1 MMHLYNGTF
10 CCKKTQKIT
19 LDNDDFKRYDVSM
32 MMRIALFLIDVLTVI
47 WVIAVIGYIVFSI
60 QWKRGKVK
68 INMKDK

>member
-1 MMHLYNGTF
+1 M
-10 CCKKTQKIT
+10 
-19 LDNDDFKRYDVSM
+19 LDNDDFKRYNVSM

-68 INMKDK
+68 INIKDK